1 MSVVVHATN
10 IFLHFDKFLNPA
22 KAKNLY
28 SFCIA
33 RSICYIA
40 NLINGHSNC
49 YRCDCFKCL
58 VCRVLISMLP
68 SRGHKSLLYIVNRKN
83 YLYISNGDIFNCL
96 NSQKTRI
103 EPNY

>member
-40 NLINGHSNC
+40 NLING
-49 YRCDCFKCL
+49 FKCL

-68 SRGHKSLLYIVNRKN
+68 SRGHKRLLYIVNRKN